1 MGNMQPC
8 RLSPNRSDDVTARL
22 EYAKEHIN
30 LTDEDCKRIVCTDE
44 SESNHFQWDCKQY
57 C

>member
-1 MGNMQPC
+1 MQPC